1 MAILHITFSLSAQ
14 GSIKHAIRQNH
25 LQREESVICI
35 NDVFS
40 IGPLNNLEERK
51 NWLKDFVF
59 RDHEEFELY
68 EDFHQDWMKK
78 IDRLPCDVDVWVWY
92 SQNTHEE
99 IGLRYVMSEFI
110 NKCSMVYGID
120 ATKGLKRIQPNMMIR
135 HTGELSAEMLMK
147 LRPEA
152 KRFSINEC
160 QRLANEWE
168 NLKLHPSTLRIW
180 KDSIVHVE
188 EDALDAIIIE
198 CAKRVH
204 VHQNE
209 EWLLPAR
216 IIGETICAIDD
227 YLNEEFIENRLKAL
241 VKQGLFEVD
250 GDFLDIYSYR
260 VKYIGK

>member
-1 MAILHITFSLSAQ
+1 
-14 GSIKHAIRQNH
+14 
-25 LQREESVICI
+25 
-35 NDVFS
+35 
-40 IGPLNNLEERK
+40 
-51 NWLKDFVF
+51 
-59 RDHEEFELY
+59 
-68 EDFHQDWMKK
+68 
-78 IDRLPCDVDVWVWY
+78 
-92 SQNTHEE
+92 
-99 IGLRYVMSEFI
+99 MSEFI

-160 QRLANEWE
+160 QRLAKEWE

-241 VKQGLFEVD
+241 AKQGLFEVD
-250 GDFLDIYSYR
+250 GDFSDIYSYR